1 VALPEGWSL
10 SLAGRHWKGVTD
22 VTVHSVYYIYL
33 DGKAYDNMYSG
44 MSRDLP
50 FWEAQAQACA
60 GPILEL
66 GCGTGRVAIP
76 LAKLG
81 YAVTGIDLADAMLSE
96 ARRKAA
102 EQQVDVEWVKA
113 DMRDFNLGRTFRLV
127 IIPANALCH
136 LLTLS
141 DFEACLDSVKRHL
154 SPDGRF
160 VIDVFV
166 PKMELLLD
174 KPGERFP
181 FAEYYDPDI
190 DGTVVVTESYIYEP
204 DTQIK
209 RVTTHHAIP
218 GQEAEYAGALNM
230 RMYFPQELDALIKYN
245 GFRIDA
251 KYGSHERGPFTAN
264 SEKQLIVCAMT
275 PG

>member
-1 VALPEGWSL
+1 MTAQ
-10 SLAGRHWKGVTD
+10 
-22 VTVHSVYYIYL
+22 SVYYIYR
-33 DGKAYDNMYSG
+33 DGKAYDNMFSN
-44 MSRDLP
+44 MTNDLP
-50 FWEAQAQACA
+50 FWEAQAHACG

-81 YAVTGIDLADAMLSE
+81 YAVTGIDIADAMLSE

-113 DMRDFNLGRTFRLV
+113 DMRDFNLGRTFCLV

-141 DFEACLDSVKRHL
+141 DFEACLDCVKRHL
-154 SPDGRF
+154 GPDGKF
-160 VIDVFV
+160 VINVFV

-181 FAEYYDPDI
+181 FAQYYDPDI
-190 DGTVVVTESYIYEP
+190 DGTVVVTESYVYEP
-204 DTQIK
+204 DTQVK
-209 RVTTHHAIP
+209 RVKTHHAIP
-218 GQEAEYAGALNM
+218 GQDAEYAGALNM

-251 KYGSHERGPFTAN
+251 KYGSYERGAFTAS
-264 SEKQLIVCAMT
+264 SEKQLIVCT
-275 PG
+275 KTSG

>member
-1 VALPEGWSL
+1 MTA
-10 SLAGRHWKGVTD
+10 HT
-22 VTVHSVYYIYL
+22 VYYIYR
-33 DGKAYDNMYSG
+33 DGKAYDNMFSN
-44 MSRDLP
+44 MTSDLP
-50 FWEAQAQACA
+50 FWGAQARACG

-81 YAVTGIDLADAMLSE
+81 YAVTGIDLADAMLTE
-96 ARRKAA
+96 ARSKAA
-102 EQQVDVEWVKA
+102 EQLVDVEWVKA
-113 DMRDFNLGRTFRLV
+113 DMRDFNLGRTFGLV

-141 DFEACLDSVKRHL
+141 DFETCLDSVKRHL
-154 SPDGRF
+154 GPDGRF

-190 DGTVVVTESYIYEP
+190 HSTVVVTESYIYEP

-209 RVTTHHAIP
+209 RVTTHHTIP
-218 GQEAEYAGALNM
+218 GQEAEYVGALHM

-245 GFRIDA
+245 GFRVDA
-251 KYGSHERGPFTAN
+251 KYGSYERGPFTAN
-264 SEKQLIVCAMT
+264 SEKQLIVCASIR
-275 PG
+275 G